1 MAQDIIDQLS
11 SLVSEFITRTTAK
24 VRKDFREILIT
35 ILILHISLPG
45 RINFTQMGRFS
56 NKSER
61 TYRNRFEC
69 EYDWGKMNMELAKN
83 MINRSKQKRLAVVVD
98 ASFLGKA
105 GKKTPHVGLFWSGV
119 NQAVKHGIEL
129 HSWAIVDADS
139 RVTILFALCIE
150 AGIFMLIAHWWG
162 MTAAITVIA
171 IECVLALWTVYEMRH
186 ASDEPVDE

>member
-61 TYRNRFEC
+61 TYRKRFEC

-105 GKKTPHVGLFWSGV
+105 GK
-119 NQAVKHGIEL
+119 
-129 HSWAIVDADS
+129 
-139 RVTILFALCIE
+139 
-150 AGIFMLIAHWWG
+150 
-162 MTAAITVIA
+162 
-171 IECVLALWTVYEMRH
+171 RH
-186 ASDEPVDE
+186 RM

>member
-61 TYRNRFEC
+61 TYRIDSSVSTTGKNEHGIGK
-69 EYDWGKMNMELAKN
+69 EYD
-83 MINRSKQKRLAVVVD
+83 
-98 ASFLGKA
+98 
-105 GKKTPHVGLFWSGV
+105 
-119 NQAVKHGIEL
+119 
-129 HSWAIVDADS
+129 
-139 RVTILFALCIE
+139 
-150 AGIFMLIAHWWG
+150 
-162 MTAAITVIA
+162 
-171 IECVLALWTVYEMRH
+171 
-186 ASDEPVDE
+186 